1 MNVKVIKALSLLAAG
16 AALLPGAQAAETCE
30 RRENSGEDNA
40 ASWADQGWIVL
51 LAGLVCLLHFL
62 KDLGWELFKRLLTKG
77 ESMKVTLLN
86 DQASLPVKG
95 TPGAAGW
102 DLASSVQVTLQPGER
117 RLVPLGLLLE
127 VPPGCYGRIAPRSSM
142 AVRGVD
148 MAGGVVDADFR
159 GEVKIILV
167 NNGLE
172 PLTVSVGDR
181 IGQLIL
187 EKIAHVKVEKSSIL
201 SVTER
206 GSAGFGSAGVGGP
219 SSSTSREEAQVS
231 SHGEGPSVRRTS
243 VEPEGHTNRDQLRR
257 DLQSV
262 GPHVFFDWVLF
273 ARQDETLPRF
283 IRRLR
288 ESELANFQW
297 MFPDS
302 LIDCLEWP
310 GRKCP
315 TTLNVE
321 VLQGTL
327 NILVYHHSDWR
338 KKLYDTEVGAPP
350 SSDGITAGVV
360 TLGKLDDGRVF
371 ARVDNRR
378 GNRSMGYLRQSW
390 CGVSVFYSM
399 AGTRVLSC

>member
-1 MNVKVIKALSLLAAG
+1 MIKLHRGQIKVGSVAG
-16 AALLPGAQAAETCE
+16 GLGVPSALLEGFGLGAFQATVHEGHPPQRLGVVASQ
-30 RRENSGEDNA
+30 RRS
-40 ASWADQGWIVL
+40 
-51 LAGLVCLLHFL
+51 
-62 KDLGWELFKRLLTKG
+62 
-77 ESMKVTLLN
+77 
-86 DQASLPVKG
+86 
-95 TPGAAGW
+95 GAAGW
-102 DLASSVQVTLQPGER
+102 G
-117 RLVPLGLLLE
+117 LVP
-127 VPPGCYGRIAPRSSM
+127 PPGCYGRIAPRSSM

-148 MAGGVVDADFR
+148 VAGGVVDADFR
-159 GEVKIILV
+159 GEVKIILI
-167 NNGLE
+167 NNSLE
-172 PLTVSVGDR
+172 PLTVNVGDR
-181 IGQLIL
+181 VGQLIL
-187 EKIAHVKVEKSSIL
+187 ERIAHVKVEKSSTL

-206 GSAGFGSAGVGGP
+206 GSAGFGSTGVGAP
-219 SSSTSREEAQVS
+219 SSSASREEVA
-231 SHGEGPSVRRTS
+231 SVRRMS
-243 VEPEGHTNRDQLRR
+243 VEPEGLSNRDQPRP

-262 GPHVFFDWVLF
+262 GPHVFFDGVMF
-273 ARQDETLPRF
+273 AKQDETLPRF

-288 ESELANFQW
+288 EGELANFPW

-310 GRKCP
+310 SQKCP

-378 GNRSMGYLRQSW
+378 GNRAMGYLKQNW
-390 CGVSVFYSM
+390 CGVSIFYSM
-399 AGTRVLSC
+399 AGSRILSC